1 MTATETAPEAVAQII
16 RAMDEEFVRNALAKD
31 ADKLVAAFYAP
42 DAQLFATHVP
52 PLTGHVA
59 IAALFRG
66 LLAGLKK
73 VSLNTTKIETA
84 GDLAYGTGVY
94 EMTLAGLDGKTT
106 EDRGKYVVVY
116 KKQPDGGWRAV
127 ADIFNTSLP
136 PA

>member
-1 MTATETAPEAVAQII
+1 MPASETALEAVAQII

-66 LLAGLKK
+66 LLAGLRK
-73 VSLNTTKIETA
+73 VSLNTTKVETS
-84 GDLAYGTGVY
+84 GDFAYGTGVY
-94 EMTLAGLDGKTT
+94 EMTLAGLDGKTS

-116 KKQPDGGWRAV
+116 KRQPDGEWRAV
-127 ADIFNTSLP
+127 ADSFNTSLP